1 MTKSKYHPNFELPK
15 MGAKIEY
22 ALKFNDVNIAVYGE
36 LSEMYPDQEGVGLS
50 DFTDWD
56 DVLIWAYVD
65 EDYNYGKDKRA

>member
-1 MTKSKYHPNFELPK
+1 

-56 DVLIWAYVD
+56 DVLIWKYID
-65 EDYNYGKDKRA
+65 EDYDYGNS

>member
-1 MTKSKYHPNFELPK
+1 

-22 ALKFNDVNIAVYGE
+22 ALKLNDVNIAVYGE
-36 LSEMYPDQEGVGLS
+36 LSEMYQDREGVGLS

-65 EDYNYGKDKRA
+65 EDYNYGKDKRV